1 MPPRSGL
8 RAPIQLLVE
17 GRDAQF
23 FFMAFL
29 NQMGFNNVEVQ
40 SDVEWRGH
48 SRVYREASD
57 LIVGLGLT
65 DSLDERDVVGFDRVR
80 SAILERL
87 DPSEVEIS
95 SFGGVTEL
103 RGFLSAVWNAPNAR
117 TTIEAIGIV
126 RDAESDADAAFESA
140 RAAISAIGLIPPDG
154 PLQVVDQKPRIGV
167 LILPPGQ
174 SAGMLEDVCLDAVH
188 EDPAMLCVEEYLAC
202 VQKRVTDW
210 PNINRSKAKVQAF
223 LASRDEPGLLLGQAA
238 ERGDWDWSKRTFW
251 QIKHFVQEL
260 TNDTA

>member
-1 MPPRSGL
+1 MPPRTGL
-8 RAPIQLLVE
+8 KAPIQLLVE

-29 NQMGFNNVEVQ
+29 NHMGFNNVEVQ

-48 SRVYREASD
+48 SRVYRDAPN
-57 LIVGLGLT
+57 LIAGLGIK
-65 DSLDERDVVGFDRVR
+65 DSLDQHDLEAFNRVR
-80 SAILERL
+80 TAILERL
-87 DPSEVEIS
+87 DPSDVEIND
-95 SFGGVTEL
+95 FGGITEM
-103 RGFLSAVWNAPNAR
+103 RGFLSAVWSAPGAR
-117 TTIEAIGIV
+117 ATIEAIGIV
-126 RDAESDADAAFESA
+126 RDAETDAVAAFKSA
-140 RAAISAIGLIPPDG
+140 RDSISALQLTPPDR
-154 PLQVVDQKPRIGV
+154 PLQVVGKKPKIGI

-188 EDPAMLCVEEYLAC
+188 EDPAMLCVEEYLEC

-223 LASRDEPGLLLGQAA
+223 LASRDELGLLLGQAA

>member
-1 MPPRSGL
+1 MPPRTGL
-8 RAPIQLLVE
+8 KAPIQLLVE

-29 NQMGFNNVEVQ
+29 NHMGFNNVEVQ

-65 DSLDERDVVGFDRVR
+65 DSLDERDVAGFDRVR

-126 RDAESDADAAFESA
+126 RDAESDADSAFESA
-140 RAAISAIGLIPPDG
+140 RAAISALGLCPPDG
-154 PLQVVDQKPRIGV
+154 PLQVVGQKPRVGA

-188 EDPAMLCVEEYLAC
+188 EDPAMLCVEEYLEC

-223 LASRDEPGLLLGQAA
+223 LASRYEPGLLLGQAA

-251 QIKHFVQEL
+251 QIKQFVQEL